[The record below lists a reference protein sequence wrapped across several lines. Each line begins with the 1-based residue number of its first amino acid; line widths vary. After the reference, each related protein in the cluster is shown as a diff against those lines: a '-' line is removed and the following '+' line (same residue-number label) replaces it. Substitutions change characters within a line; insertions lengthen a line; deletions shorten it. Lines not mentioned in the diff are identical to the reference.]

1 MNSPWGPMAYASS
14 YTKAHRPVNGGRRGL
29 KNSKAA
35 MTPHISAIPMN
46 PKTRASHL
54 RGVAPREKPGNV
66 LFAMRRLSH
75 AMNARSRT
83 NAMRTTRTATMTFAA
98 LNE

>member
-1 MNSPWGPMAYASS
+1 M
-14 YTKAHRPVNGGRRGL
+14 
-29 KNSKAA
+29 KNSEAA
-35 MTPHISAIPMN
+35 KNPHISAIPVN
-46 PKTRASHL
+46 PKTRASHR
-54 RGVAPREKPGNV
+54 RGVAPREKPGDV

-98 LNE
+98 LNVEGKQLRREADWPEKPRRFRSPS